1 MEKIF
6 MKLLMENWKR
16 YLAEGRLSP
25 DDAQLVA
32 DEVLS
37 KVLKGEPFY
46 PFPEELEGDKE
57 ETKIEETKIFL
68 RRQAAKSVTRAEDMW
83 DIIKTFQSGYPTE
96 EGDVKNEQD
105 ALQVLLQLA
114 LKGRT
119 YEKWLEGKKQ
129 EKEKYYPEKRKPQQ
143 RQKTTKMSQ
152 RRVTPEPPELSGD
165 TQVFIQKESIISENQ
180 DLSEKEKT
188 ALKAEALLALV
199 MNAAHAKEISPY
211 QQFDKEELE
220 AQINRHNHNGEFSG
234 ITDQDLFNF
243 IKR

>member
-1 MEKIF
+1 M
-6 MKLLMENWKR
+6 
-16 YLAEGRLSP
+16 
-25 DDAQLVA
+25 
-32 DEVLS
+32 
-37 KVLKGEPFY
+37 
-46 PFPEELEGDKE
+46 
-57 ETKIEETKIFL
+57 
-68 RRQAAKSVTRAEDMW
+68 TRAEDMW

>member
-1 MEKIF
+1 
-6 MKLLMENWKR
+6 MKLLIENWKK
-16 YLAEGRLSP
+16 YLAEGKLNP
-25 DDAQLVA
+25 DVAQRVA

-46 PFPEELEGDKE
+46 PYPKGKDK
-57 ETKIEETKIFL
+57 EETKIFL
-68 RRQAAKSVTRAEDMW
+68 RRQAAKSMTRAEDMW

-129 EKEKYYPEKRKPQQ
+129 EKEKYYPEKPRPQQ

-188 ALKAEALLALV
+188 ALKAEALMALV
-199 MNAAHAKEISPY
+199 LNAAHAKETHPY
-211 QQFDKEELE
+211 KQVDDDKLK
-220 AQINRHNHNGEFSG
+220 AQIKRHNHNGEFSRV
-234 ITDQDLFNF
+234 TDEDLFNF